1 MADGM
6 TTHINPA
13 ILLLC
18 LAFAAPLAV
27 TLVGL
32 FRPRW
37 TPAVAIVATALAFLA
52 VLWSFSRDDAS
63 FDVAWAP
70 TWGFRFTLTLDG
82 LGRQYALLATGI
94 GLAVVV
100 YASRYIPLHLAH
112 HHRSAKEL
120 PRFFGFLLLFMAAMV
135 GLVMAQDL
143 ILLFVFWDLTA
154 IASFY
159 LIGYDRDEPD
169 SRGSA
174 MMALLVTG
182 ISAVFVLIGALILWY
197 QTGTY
202 SIPEIIAGSNS
213 ERAVGI
219 GVALICAGALAK
231 SAQVPFHFWL
241 PKAMAAPTPV
251 SAYLHSAAMV
261 AAGVFLIGRVEPIV
275 VRFDWLVDALLI
287 VGALSMLVGGV
298 LALTRDVFK
307 QVLAYSTIS
316 QYGYIVAMYGLGGSH
331 GLTGA
336 SFYVIAHALAKSALF
351 LTAGAVTEATGE
363 KKLSDVGGL
372 GRRMPM
378 LATASALSAAGMI
391 GLPMTLGFF
400 KDELFFAAGVE
411 RGTPFIILTVV
422 GAALTFAYI
431 SRFWIQI
438 FLGEKKGTVAPLS
451 GWLVWPIVVL
461 GMSTIIGGLWTGP
474 VTEIAGRAASV
485 MLNRTT
491 EIHVAY
497 HLDDRP
503 ENIMAVV
510 VWALGITLL
519 LTRRFW
525 WKAALVFADLGTRFG
540 PERIYERSL
549 VALEHLSDTLHDFE
563 VRDLR
568 SRVATILFP
577 AGLLVGLAVL
587 VTPNTDAFVV
597 GSLKGGDMPLVA
609 MILTAAFSGIAVTLP
624 RDHLRLALTLSCVG
638 YSLAV
643 IYAFL
648 GAPDV
653 ALVAVLIETIF
664 SLIFLGMLLLMPRK
678 ILRYESRPPKAH
690 RGRHKRRDVVLAIIS
705 GGMAFFVAWG
715 TLSRPSNST
724 ELIET
729 QAALTPLAHGKA
741 IVTVILADFRG
752 FDTMGEI
759 TVIAITLLGILS
771 LIRSGR
777 MR

>member
-1 MADGM
+1 MVDGI
-6 TTHINPA
+6 TAHVNPA
-13 ILLLC
+13 LLLLC

-27 TLVGL
+27 MIAGL
-32 FRPRW
+32 ARPRW
-37 TPAVAIVATALAFLA
+37 TPGVAIFVTALAFLA
-52 VLWSFSRDDAS
+52 VLWSFTQDDAS

-70 TWGFRFTLTLDG
+70 TWDFRFTLTLDG

-94 GLAVVV
+94 GLAVVL
-100 YASRYIPLHLAH
+100 YAAHYIPLHLAH

-169 SRGSA
+169 SRSSA

-182 ISAVFVLIGALILWY
+182 ISAIFVLIGALILWRE
-197 QTGTY
+197 TGTY
-202 SIPEIIAGSNS
+202 SIPAIVNGENS
-213 ERAVGI
+213 STAVGI
-219 GVALICAGALAK
+219 AAALICAGALAK

-241 PKAMAAPTPV
+241 PKAMVAPTPV

-275 VRFDWLVDALLI
+275 ARFDRLVDALLVI
-287 VGALSMLVGGV
+287 GALSMVVGGV

-331 GLTGA
+331 GLAGA
-336 SFYVIAHALAKSALF
+336 SLYVIAHALAKCALF

-363 KKLSDVGGL
+363 NQLSEVGGL
-372 GRRMPM
+372 FKRMPVV
-378 LATASALSAAGMI
+378 AITSAMSAAGMI
-391 GLPMTLGFF
+391 GLPLTLGFF
-400 KDELFFAAGVE
+400 KDELFFAAGVN
-411 RGTPFIILTVV
+411 RGTPFAVLTVV
-422 GAALTFAYI
+422 GAALTFTYI
-431 SRFWIQI
+431 GRFWIQI
-438 FLGEKKGTVAPLS
+438 FLGTAKGSVSPLS
-451 GWLVWPIVVL
+451 GWLVGPIVAL
-461 GMSTIIGGLWTGP
+461 GMLTVIGGIWTGP
-474 VTEIAGRAASV
+474 VVEIASRAASV
-485 MLNRTT
+485 MRNGVTG
-491 EIHVAY
+491 IHVAY
-497 HLDDRP
+497 HLDNRI
-503 ENIMAVV
+503 ENIMALST
-510 VWALGITLL
+510 WTTGILLL

-525 WKAALVFADLGTRFG
+525 WAPAMAFSRLGERFG
-540 PERIYERSL
+540 PERLYAWSLIEIERVSD
-549 VALEHLSDTLHDFE
+549 ALHSFE

-568 SRVATILFP
+568 SRVATILLP
-577 AGLLVGLAVL
+577 AGLLVGLAVI
-587 VTPNTDAFVV
+587 VTPNSDEFVV
-597 GSLKGGDMPLVA
+597 GSIAQSDLPLVA
-609 MILTAAFSGIAVTLP
+609 MVIAAAFSGLAVTVP

-638 YSLAV
+638 FSLAV

-653 ALVAVLIETIF
+653 AMVAVLVETLF
-664 SLIFLGMLLLMPRK
+664 SVIFLGMLLLMPRK
-678 ILRYESRPPKAH
+678 ILRHESRSPQGH
-690 RGRHKRRDVVLAIIS
+690 RGRHTRRDVLLAIVS

-715 TLSRPSNST
+715 TLSRPASST

-741 IVTVILADFRG
+741 IVTVVLAEFRG